1 MTSVI
6 FSLLLIFCL
15 SFLSNARDVHSW
27 PIFGL
32 FLWPVWT
39 VRPGLMMKGCAALLA
54 RQELVKKMFANPP
67 DTPGIRVHW
76 NRMEHACLCMPM
88 HSRPYRD
95 DQRCT
100 TIHCSA
106 DRTTVNTWSKHV
118 FKDAICAIDRNCILA
133 RTVQGQFLCSF
144 VIDESL
150 TSRREVKAPK
160 QKALAGQIVATE
172 RRTQLC
178 GYRGASCALKRNDV
192 YYRERYIYIYT
203 LTYYHY
209 TYVICIL

>member
-15 SFLSNARDVHSW
+15 SFLSNARDVHLW
-27 PIFGL
+27 PSFGL

-67 DTPGIRVHW
+67 DTPGIRVHC

-88 HSRPYRD
+88 HSRLYRD

-100 TIHCSA
+100 TIHCSV
-106 DRTTVNTWSKHV
+106 DRTTVNTWSEHV
-118 FKDAICAIDRNCILA
+118 FKDAICAIDRNCRSI
-133 RTVQGQFLCSF
+133 
-144 VIDESL
+144 SL
-150 TSRREVKAPK
+150 FFR
-160 QKALAGQIVATE
+160 
-172 RRTQLC
+172 
-178 GYRGASCALKRNDV
+178 
-192 YYRERYIYIYT
+192 
-203 LTYYHY
+203 H
-209 TYVICIL
+209 